1 MGASMRV
8 DFCIFTAA
16 ADGEKVIVNPLLV
29 RFFRSLDGGKTT
41 TIYFANDHTLDVL
54 GSPEEVQNRLTPEE
68 EQSNRM
74 D

>member
-8 DFCIFTAA
+8 DFCTFTAA
-16 ADGEKVIVNPLLV
+16 TDGEKVIVNPLLV

-41 TIYFANDHTLDVL
+41 TIHFANDHTLDVQ
-54 GSPEEVQNRLTPEE
+54 GSPEEVQNGLTPEE
-68 EQSNRM
+68 EQSNRT